1 MKKEKFE
8 PLQILEDN
16 PNEVFENHKK
26 DIAKAIILAI
36 EYALKTKRK
45 KIDFAEISVKG
56 ILIIA
61 LSIRSNEFDGLL
73 DDNIKILEEEEEYE
87 LCALALKLKNKI
99 DKQNER
105 ITQKD

>member
-61 LSIRSNEFDGLL
+61 LSIRSNEFDDLL
-73 DDNIKILEEEEEYE
+73 DDNLKILEEEEEYE

-99 DKQNER
+99 DKQNEKV
-105 ITQKD
+105 IQKD